1 MNISLAPACDAD
13 LEVLI
18 TLRVEAMRESL
29 ERIGRF
35 DPVRAGE
42 RLRASFS
49 AECTRH
55 ILAAGQRVGF
65 VVVKP
70 HEDGLLGSALLLD
83 HLYVS
88 PASQGLGIGAR
99 VLAMV
104 FAEADALG
112 LAIHVGALKESD
124 SNRFYLRHGFSQA
137 SVGEWDIYYVRAA
150 ATHKPAQGITS
161 TPSRVNLAS
170 PP

>member
-1 MNISLAPACDAD
+1 M
-13 LEVLI
+13 
-18 TLRVEAMRESL
+18 
-29 ERIGRF
+29 
-35 DPVRAGE
+35 
-42 RLRASFS
+42 
-49 AECTRH
+49 
-55 ILAAGQRVGF
+55 GF

-88 PASQGLGIGAR
+88 PSSQGLGIGAR
-99 VLAMV
+99 VLALV
-104 FAEADALG
+104 FSEADALG

-137 SVGEWDIYYVRAA
+137 SVGEWDVYYVRAA